1 MTEPQD
7 AGRRGP
13 TGGSSANSNVAVR
26 GGVLV
31 GLAVILGIVLL
42 NVIDDGSS
50 GPVGD
55 ASQASD
61 TTTTLGG
68 DVTTTTGPAA
78 PDTNE
83 PSAIR
88 VRVYNASAPA
98 GAAATETDELRSA
111 GYQTL
116 SAADT
121 DPRDNTVVYCT
132 EAFAADAEPLAV
144 AAGGGAVVDN
154 ALDPLP
160 PAAEEADCIVIL
172 GPPAAGDTTET
183 TATTAAAPAA

>member
-1 MTEPQD
+1 MTEPLD
-7 AGRRGP
+7 GGRRGP

-26 GGVLV
+26 GGVIV

-55 ASQASD
+55 AQPSE

-78 PDTNE
+78 PAPND

-88 VRVYNASAPA
+88 VRVYNASAPV
-98 GAAATETDELRSA
+98 GAAATKTDELRSA

-121 DPRDNTVVYCT
+121 EPRDNTVVYCT
-132 EAFAADAEPLAV
+132 EAFAGDAEPLAV
-144 AAGGGAVVDN
+144 ATGGGAVVDN
-154 ALDPLP
+154 ALAPLP

-172 GPPAAGDTTET
+172 GPPVAADA
-183 TATTAAAPAA
+183 TATTAPTGAAAPAG